1 MRCRE
6 FWILASVLTSLIFS
20 ILLLTAGSDGMLND
34 VTLATLTYNTNMSV
48 TNLPYTVN
56 APYRNALWWLF
67 SAHYLSLCG
76 GYAGGAAVPDYV
88 LVGCTSKP
96 LGWTVR
102 GDDPFIVGFH
112 AVNGSSIMKGG
123 PFVATDFSTAKPAG
137 LLVAGMAVTVL
148 AAGGLLAGAFSA
160 VGQGGRRQPRLR
172 DWGVAGLIA
181 LATTFLIASAAIA
194 TPIAKRYAVTE
205 GGRNDAFVP
214 SPTSNFLGLSW
225 GAVGFMLVA
234 LGGEMAKV
242 VRAGKKRRM
251 ALRDQGRSRS

>member
-6 FWILASVLTSLIFS
+6 FWVLASVLTSLIFS
-20 ILLLTAGSDGMLND
+20 ILLITAGSDGVLND
-34 VTLATLTYNTNMSV
+34 VTLATVSPHPAQCPSFLTSHTNSSQLTYNTNMSV

-56 APYRNALWWLF
+56 APYRDALWWLF

-76 GYAGGAAVPDYV
+76 GYAGGAATPDYV

-112 AVNGSSIMKGG
+112 AVNGSSIMEGG

-172 DWGVAGLIA
+172 DWGVAGLM
-181 LATTFLIASAAIA
+181 
-194 TPIAKRYAVTE
+194 AVWIVSLSRV
-205 GGRNDAFVP
+205 GG
-214 SPTSNFLGLSW
+214 LGLTD
-225 GAVGFMLVA
+225 V
-234 LGGEMAKV
+234 
-242 VRAGKKRRM
+242 
-251 ALRDQGRSRS
+251 